1 METIEN
7 VVDTTQTQLG
17 GRRKKSNGHKQ
28 CCVCPICKNMKHS
41 KRGGSEDVEVTESEM
56 TLNGGKKKNGHKA
69 NCGCPICINMKHA
82 KRSRRNKQHKRRGTK
97 KVRGGSEGDE
107 LDGTQHGM
115 DDESE
120 LDKTQHG
127 MNGGRRK
134 KKRSNG
140 HKSICKCPICKNM
153 KGCKRG
159 GEGDIEDQK
168 GDIEEGFEKGVST
181 TVTTKADDD
190 EYENIDEITKMEEGE
205 AKGPYNQNAYENVGG
220 KRRSRKNKSKRHRK
234 RTRRHRRH

>member
-1 METIEN
+1 
-7 VVDTTQTQLG
+7 
-17 GRRKKSNGHKQ
+17 
-28 CCVCPICKNMKHS
+28 MKHS

-97 KVRGGSEGDE
+97 KVRGGSDGDDE
-107 LDGTQHGM
+107 LDKTQHGM

-120 LDKTQHG
+120 LDETQHG

-159 GEGDIEDQK
+159 GEGDIEK
-168 GDIEEGFEKGVST
+168 EVST
-181 TVTTKADDD
+181 TVTTKAGD
-190 EYENIDEITKMEEGE
+190 EDYENIDEIKMEEGE
-205 AKGPYNQNAYENVGG
+205 AENVGG